1 MSDDVETTSEEA
13 SEQADASAQQ
23 DIAFECPMCGKSM
36 IVSAEGA
43 GEIVMCP
50 ACDQEVIVPGG
61 PLWDEVQAQMEA
73 KAQQAGE
80 GIEPAPE
87 EEGAAVEVEETGDLD
102 VLRERLR
109 TMENQLRENKTQ
121 CTEMAEAIT
130 QALNQATRYKLKLQR
145 LEDKQRVLESMVDEA
160 QQRVSALERLG

>member
-1 MSDDVETTSEEA
+1 MSDNVETTSE
-13 SEQADASAQQ
+13 QAAESTAENTPQ
-23 DIAFECPMCGKSM
+23 DIAFECPMCGKVM

-73 KAQQAGE
+73 EAQQAGE
-80 GIEPAPE
+80 GAQAPPE
-87 EEGAAVEVEETGDLD
+87 EESPAPVEESGDLAE
-102 VLRERLR
+102 LRERLR
-109 TMENQLRENKTQ
+109 TLENQLRENRTQ
-121 CTEMAEAIT
+121 CTETAEAIT

-145 LEDKQRVLESMVDEA
+145 LEEKQRVLESMVDEA
-160 QQRVSALERLG
+160 RQRVAALEQLG

>member
-1 MSDDVETTSEEA
+1 MSDDVETTSEET
-13 SEQADASAQQ
+13 SEPTAEATQQ
-23 DIAFECPMCGKSM
+23 DIAFECPMCGKAM

-73 KAQQAGE
+73 EAQQAGE
-80 GIEPAPE
+80 STE
-87 EEGAAVEVEETGDLD
+87 AAVEEETVEQPAATGDLAE
-102 VLRERLR
+102 LRERLR
-109 TMENQLRENKTQ
+109 TMENQLRENRTQ
-121 CTEMAEAIT
+121 CTETAEAIT

-145 LEDKQRVLESMVDEA
+145 LEEKQRVLESMVDEA
-160 QQRVSALERLG
+160 RQRVAALERLG